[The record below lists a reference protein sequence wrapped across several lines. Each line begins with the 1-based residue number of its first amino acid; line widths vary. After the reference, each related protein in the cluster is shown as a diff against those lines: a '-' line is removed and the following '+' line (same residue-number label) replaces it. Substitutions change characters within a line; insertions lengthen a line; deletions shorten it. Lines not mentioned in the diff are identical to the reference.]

1 MGAGSGDVGKV
12 GAVNHAH
19 QGDDGGP
26 SLRAQRGNPFVLT
39 QSRGWI
45 AAAFGLAMT
54 GGDGVAIALLS
65 LLPGEILPPSLFIWW
80 DKAQHALAFA
90 VLSVLGQFAYMME
103 RRLVLFGLMV

>member
-1 MGAGSGDVGKV
+1 MDRHGLRPR
-12 GAVNHAH
+12 
-19 QGDDGGP
+19 DD
-26 SLRAQRGNPFVLT
+26 
-39 QSRGWI
+39 
-45 AAAFGLAMT
+45 

-103 RRLVLFGLMV
+103 RRLVLFGLMVYRALIEIAQHATGWRYGEIIVTPA